1 MTDLLNCPVA
11 QINKQKLV
19 TIAILITNK
28 KSVIFL
34 VIIFLHFVINKL
46 CKRTGKTSTINIL
59 GWSIFI
65 LFFV

>member
-1 MTDLLNCPVA
+1 MTDLPNIPVA

-34 VIIFLHFVINKL
+34 VIIFLHFVIIQNVF
-46 CKRTGKTSTINIL
+46 C
-59 GWSIFI
+59 
-65 LFFV
+65 